1 MIEQYALQH
10 HRFYTTAQLGFLI
23 DLYSTP
29 PAKSMHFFQST
40 MALGFYYSIIPKP
53 FVTTASKFNSSRKF
67 SSLLTIIPLQPPLSL
82 NFAIH
87 TFLVFVHGEIQSYTT
102 FMNTVFSRY
111 FRNVF
116 IVFIISFCLCL
127 FLVQNTVPF
136 EKLNSISLFLSKTFR
151 GTQRGY
157 SSKPLKHRMLN
168 VF

>member
-53 FVTTASKFNSSRKF
+53 FVTTACKFNSSRKF

-87 TFLVFVHGEIQSYTT
+87 TL
-102 FMNTVFSRY
+102 R
-111 FRNVF
+111 
-116 IVFIISFCLCL
+116 
-127 FLVQNTVPF
+127 
-136 EKLNSISLFLSKTFR
+136 FLSSSMAKYNPTNYERGIFR
-151 GTQRGY
+151 
-157 SSKPLKHRMLN
+157 

>member
-53 FVTTASKFNSSRKF
+53 FVTTACKFNSSRKF
-67 SSLLTIIPLQPPLSL
+67 SSLLTIIPLQLPLSL
-82 NFAIH
+82 NFAIR
-87 TFLVFVHGEIQSYTT
+87 TFLCLRPWRNTILQI
-102 FMNTVFSRY
+102 MNAVFSGY

-136 EKLNSISLFLSKTFR
+136 EKLNSISLFLSKTF
-151 GTQRGY
+151 TKLWQTD
-157 SSKPLKHRMLN
+157 
-168 VF
+168 